1 MLEESNNESS
11 SEPGHGVDIHDVL
24 VLTPASSTET
34 VPVNATEVDEAARP
48 SKAKAVDVISLTDQ
62 TNLLPSRKVIAV
74 FCGLSLGS
82 LVSTLDSTIVAS
94 TLPTISDTFNA
105 GAVVSWVPSGYL
117 LTSTAF
123 QPLCEYSRSRRVYDR
138 FADSV
143 NDKPQQMGASAT
155 YSVVRQA
162 YV

>member
-123 QPLCEYSRSRRVYDR
+123 QPLCESRLRAPACDR
-138 FADSV
+138 A
-143 NDKPQQMGASAT
+143 
-155 YSVVRQA
+155 RER
-162 YV
+162 